1 MRDPRAPRAKSVA
14 GMAALLARIFTLD
27 LVRKE
32 GRKAFLRSSGMQ
44 FAFVNLAPPVQILVV
59 DEKREERR
67 AARVPSQSER
77 DF

>member
-1 MRDPRAPRAKSVA
+1 M
-14 GMAALLARIFTLD
+14 LLVLKVLPEWQHYLQESSPWTWCG
-27 LVRKE
+27 RKE
-32 GRKAFLRSSGMQ
+32 AFLRSSGMQ